1 MQRCL
6 KNSCWLNGW
15 KETNRLEKKIYFVSL
30 GCDKNLV
37 DSEVMLGLLK
47 AGGYVM
53 TNDAEDA
60 DVIIINT
67 CGFIRD
73 AQDES
78 VETLLEMAELK
89 KKGSCKVLVAA
100 GCLAQRYQ
108 QDILDEIPEIDAVIG
123 TSSYDEICRIIDGA
137 MEGRRQKLFKDL
149 SLLPVSDVPRV
160 TSIGSYSSYLKI
172 AEGCSKH
179 CTYCIIPSLRGPY
192 RSYPMEYLLDQARYL
207 ASQGTRELNIVAQE
221 TTVYGMDLEGRKMLP
236 ELLDALCGI
245 EGIEWIRLLYCYPE
259 EIDDKLIDVIRRQPK
274 ICHYLDMPIQHC
286 NDRLL
291 RLMGR
296 KTNKA
301 ELTDIVSKLR
311 KAVPDIALRTTL
323 IAGFPGET
331 DAEHEEMAAFVRQMR
346 FDRLGVF
353 EYSREDGT
361 PAAAMEGQIS
371 DEVKAE
377 RAKRLMQIQQDL
389 VFKYNESMI
398 GRTLPVMIDGYLPE
412 EDIYVGR
419 TYRDTQEIDGSVYVY
434 ALGEHMSGDVIK
446 VRISE
451 ADFYDLIGD
460 EIDEFTE

>member
-1 MQRCL
+1 M
-6 KNSCWLNGW
+6 
-15 KETNRLEKKIYFVSL
+15 EKKIYFVSL

-47 AGGYVM
+47 SRGYVM
-53 TNDAEDA
+53 TNAAEDA

-89 KKGSCKVLVAA
+89 KSGSCKVLVAA

-123 TSSYDEICRIIDGA
+123 TSSYDEICRIVDEA
-137 MEGRRQKLFKDL
+137 LEGRRQKLFKDL
-149 SLLPVSDVPRV
+149 SLLPVTDAPRV
-160 TSIGSYSSYLKI
+160 TSVGSYSSYLKI

-192 RSYPMEYLLDQARYL
+192 RSYPMDYLLEQARYL
-207 ASQGTRELNIVAQE
+207 AAQGTRELNIVAQE

-236 ELLDALCGI
+236 ELLEALCGI

-259 EIDDKLIDVIRRQPK
+259 EIDDALIDVIRRQPK

-296 KTNKA
+296 RTNKA
-301 ELTDIVSKLR
+301 ELTEIVEKLR
-311 KAVPDIALRTTL
+311 AAIPDIALRTTL

-331 DAEHEEMAAFVRQMR
+331 DEEHEEMADFVRQMR

-361 PAAAMEGQIS
+361 PAADMEGQIA

-377 RAKRLMQIQQDL
+377 RASRLMQIQQEV
-389 VFKYNESMI
+389 VFESNETMI

-434 ALGEHMSGDVIK
+434 ALGEHMSGDLID

>member
-1 MQRCL
+1 MD
-6 KNSCWLNGW
+6 
-15 KETNRLEKKIYFVSL
+15 KKVYFVSL

-47 AGGYVM
+47 ARGYVM
-53 TNDAEDA
+53 TNDAEEA
-60 DVIIINT
+60 DVIVINT

-78 VETLLEMAELK
+78 VETLLEMAEYK
-89 KKGSCKVLVAA
+89 KSGSCKVLLAA

-108 QDILDEIPEIDAVIG
+108 QDILDEIPQIDAVIG
-123 TSSYDEICRIIDGA
+123 TSSYDDICQVIDDA
-137 MEGRRQKLFKDL
+137 MAGKRQSHMKDL
-149 SLLPVSDVPRV
+149 ALLPESRVPRV

-192 RSYPMEYLLDQARYL
+192 RSYRMDYLLDQARYL
-207 ASQGTRELNIVAQE
+207 AAQGTKELNIVAQE

-236 ELLDALCGI
+236 QLLDALCEI

-259 EIDDKLIDVIRRQPK
+259 EIDDALIDVIRRQPK

-296 KTNKA
+296 RTNKA
-301 ELTDIVSKLR
+301 ELVHIIKKLR
-311 KAVPDIALRTTL
+311 ETIPDIALRTTL

-331 DAEHEEMAAFVRQMR
+331 DEEHEEMAAFVREMR

-361 PAAAMEGQIS
+361 PAGAMEDQIA
-371 DEVKAE
+371 DEVKAA
-377 RAKRLMQIQQDL
+377 RARRLMELQQEV
-389 VFKYNESMI
+389 VFKCNETMI
-398 GRTLPVMIDGYLPE
+398 GRSLPVMIDGYLPE

-434 ALGEHMSGDVIK
+434 ASGEHMSGDVIG

>member
-1 MQRCL
+1 M
-6 KNSCWLNGW
+6 
-15 KETNRLEKKIYFVSL
+15 SL

-47 AGGYVM
+47 SRGYVM
-53 TNDAEDA
+53 TNAAEDA

-89 KKGSCKVLVAA
+89 KSGSCKVLVAA

-123 TSSYDEICRIIDGA
+123 TSSYDEICRIVDEA
-137 MEGRRQKLFKDL
+137 LEGRRQKLFKDL
-149 SLLPVSDVPRV
+149 SLLPVTDAPRV
-160 TSIGSYSSYLKI
+160 TSVGSYSSYLKI

-192 RSYPMEYLLDQARYL
+192 RSYPMDYLLEQARYL
-207 ASQGTRELNIVAQE
+207 AAQGTRELNIVAQE

-236 ELLDALCGI
+236 ELLEALCGI

-259 EIDDKLIDVIRRQPK
+259 EIDDALIDVIRRQPK

-296 KTNKA
+296 RTNKA
-301 ELTDIVSKLR
+301 ELTEIVEKLR
-311 KAVPDIALRTTL
+311 AAIPDIALRTTL

-331 DAEHEEMAAFVRQMR
+331 DEEHEEMADFVRQMR

-361 PAAAMEGQIS
+361 PAAAMEGQIA

-377 RAKRLMQIQQDL
+377 RASRLMQIQQEV
-389 VFKYNESMI
+389 VFESNEAMI

-434 ALGEHMSGDVIK
+434 ALGEHMSGDLID

>member
-1 MQRCL
+1 M
-6 KNSCWLNGW
+6 
-15 KETNRLEKKIYFVSL
+15 EKKIYFVSL

-47 AGGYVM
+47 SRGYVM
-53 TNDAEDA
+53 TNAAEDA

-89 KKGSCKVLVAA
+89 KSGSCKVLVAA

-123 TSSYDEICRIIDGA
+123 TSSYDEICRIVDEA
-137 MEGRRQKLFKDL
+137 LEGRRQKLFKDL
-149 SLLPVSDVPRV
+149 SLLPVTDAPRV
-160 TSIGSYSSYLKI
+160 TSVGSYSSYLKI

-192 RSYPMEYLLDQARYL
+192 RSYPMDYLLEQARYL
-207 ASQGTRELNIVAQE
+207 AAQGTRELNIVAQE

-236 ELLDALCGI
+236 ELLEALCGI

-259 EIDDKLIDVIRRQPK
+259 EIDDALIDVIRRQPK

-296 KTNKA
+296 RTNKA
-301 ELTDIVSKLR
+301 ELTEIVEKLR
-311 KAVPDIALRTTL
+311 AAIPDIALRTTL

-331 DAEHEEMAAFVRQMR
+331 DEEHEEMADFVRQMR

-361 PAAAMEGQIS
+361 PAADMEGQIA

-377 RAKRLMQIQQDL
+377 RASRLMQIQQEV
-389 VFKYNESMI
+389 VFESNEAMI

-434 ALGEHMSGDVIK
+434 ALGEHMSGDLID

>member
-1 MQRCL
+1 M
-6 KNSCWLNGW
+6 
-15 KETNRLEKKIYFVSL
+15 EKKVYFVSL

-47 AGGYVM
+47 AHGYVM
-53 TNDAEDA
+53 TNDAEEA
-60 DVIIINT
+60 EVIVINT

-78 VETLLEMAELK
+78 VETLLEMAEYK
-89 KKGSCKVLVAA
+89 KAGSCQVLVAA

-108 QDILDEIPEIDAVIG
+108 QDILDEIPQIDAVIG
-123 TSSYDEICRIIDGA
+123 TSSYDDICQVIDDA
-137 MEGRRQKLFKDL
+137 MAGKRQSHMKDL
-149 SLLPVSDVPRV
+149 ALLPESRVPRV

-192 RSYPMEYLLDQARYL
+192 RSFRMDYLLEQARYL
-207 ASQGTRELNIVAQE
+207 AAQGTKELNIVAQE

-236 ELLDALCGI
+236 ELLDALCEI

-259 EIDDKLIDVIRRQPK
+259 EIDDALIDVIRRQPK

-296 KTNKA
+296 RTNKA
-301 ELTDIVSKLR
+301 ELVHIIKKLR
-311 KAVPDIALRTTL
+311 EAIPDIALRTTL

-331 DAEHEEMAAFVRQMR
+331 DEEHEEMAAFVREMR

-361 PAAAMEGQIS
+361 PAGAMEDQVA
-371 DEVKAE
+371 DAVKAA
-377 RAKRLMQIQQDL
+377 RARRLMELQQEV
-389 VFKYNESMI
+389 VFKCNETMI
-398 GRTLPVMIDGYLPE
+398 GRSLPVMIDGYLPE

-434 ALGEHMSGDVIK
+434 ALGEHMSGDVID

>member
-1 MQRCL
+1 M
-6 KNSCWLNGW
+6 
-15 KETNRLEKKIYFVSL
+15 EKKIYFVSL

-47 AGGYVM
+47 SRGYVM
-53 TNDAEDA
+53 TNAAEDA

-89 KKGSCKVLVAA
+89 KSGSCKVLVAA

-123 TSSYDEICRIIDGA
+123 TSSYDEICRIVDEA
-137 MEGRRQKLFKDL
+137 LEGRRQKLFKDL
-149 SLLPVSDVPRV
+149 SLLPVTDAPRV
-160 TSIGSYSSYLKI
+160 TSVGSYSSYLKI

-192 RSYPMEYLLDQARYL
+192 RSYPMDYLLEQARYL
-207 ASQGTRELNIVAQE
+207 AAQGTRELNIVAQE

-236 ELLDALCGI
+236 ELLEALCGI

-259 EIDDKLIDVIRRQPK
+259 EIDDALIDVIRRQPK

-296 KTNKA
+296 RTNKA
-301 ELTDIVSKLR
+301 ELTEIVEKLR
-311 KAVPDIALRTTL
+311 AAIPDIALRTTL

-331 DAEHEEMAAFVRQMR
+331 DEEHEEMADFVRQMR

-361 PAAAMEGQIS
+361 PAADMEGQIA

-377 RAKRLMQIQQDL
+377 RASRLMQIQQEV
-389 VFKYNESMI
+389 VFENNETMI

-434 ALGEHMSGDVIK
+434 ALGEHMSGDLID

>member
-1 MQRCL
+1 MD
-6 KNSCWLNGW
+6 
-15 KETNRLEKKIYFVSL
+15 KKVYFVSL

-47 AGGYVM
+47 ARGYVM
-53 TNDAEDA
+53 TNDAEEA
-60 DVIIINT
+60 EVIVINT

-78 VETLLEMAELK
+78 VETLLEMAEYK
-89 KKGSCKVLVAA
+89 NSGRCQVLVAA

-108 QDILDEIPEIDAVIG
+108 QDILDEIPQIDAVIG
-123 TSSYDEICRIIDGA
+123 TSSYDDICRVIDDA
-137 MEGRRQKLFKDL
+137 MAGKRQTHMKDL
-149 SLLPVSDVPRV
+149 VLLPESRVPRV

-192 RSYPMEYLLDQARYL
+192 RSYRMEYLIEQAEYL
-207 ASQGTRELNIVAQE
+207 ASQGTKELNIVAQE

-236 ELLDALCGI
+236 QLLDALCEI

-259 EIDDKLIDVIRRQPK
+259 EIDDALIEVIRRQPK

-296 KTNKA
+296 RTNKA
-301 ELTDIVSKLR
+301 ELVHIITKLR
-311 KAVPDIALRTTL
+311 EAIPDIALRTTL

-331 DAEHEEMAAFVRQMR
+331 DEEHEEMAAFVRDMR

-361 PAAAMEGQIS
+361 PAAGMEGQVS

-377 RAKRLMQIQQDL
+377 RARRLMELQQEV
-389 VFKYNESMI
+389 VFAYNASMA
-398 GRTLPVMIDGYLPE
+398 GSTLPVMIDGYLPE

-434 ALGEHMSGDVIK
+434 ALGEHMSGDVIN

>member
-1 MQRCL
+1 M
-6 KNSCWLNGW
+6 
-15 KETNRLEKKIYFVSL
+15 EKKIYFVSL

-47 AGGYVM
+47 SRGYVM
-53 TNDAEDA
+53 TNAAEDA

-89 KKGSCKVLVAA
+89 KSGSCKVLVAA

-123 TSSYDEICRIIDGA
+123 TSSYDEICRIVDEA
-137 MEGRRQKLFKDL
+137 LEGRRQKLFKDL
-149 SLLPVSDVPRV
+149 SLLPVTDAPRV
-160 TSIGSYSSYLKI
+160 TSVGSYSSYLKI

-192 RSYPMEYLLDQARYL
+192 RSYPMDYLLEQARYL
-207 ASQGTRELNIVAQE
+207 AAQGTRELNIVAQE

-236 ELLDALCGI
+236 ELLEALCGI

-259 EIDDKLIDVIRRQPK
+259 EIDDALIDVIRRQPK

-296 KTNKA
+296 RTNKA
-301 ELTDIVSKLR
+301 ELTETVEKLR
-311 KAVPDIALRTTL
+311 AAIPDIALRTTL

-331 DAEHEEMAAFVRQMR
+331 DEEHEEMADFVRQMR

-361 PAAAMEGQIS
+361 PAADMEGQIA

-377 RAKRLMQIQQDL
+377 RASRLMQIQQEV
-389 VFKYNESMI
+389 VFESNEAMI

-434 ALGEHMSGDVIK
+434 ALGEHMSGDLID